1 MKSARQLHLASCWD
15 GTGDLAQR
23 HVFAFELDFELDDLG
38 FELELSG
45 EQRLAQPAQQIAA
58 RFTKRR
64 IVLPGILPELTMRRR
79 RGRPRR

>member
-1 MKSARQLHLASCWD
+1 MA
-15 GTGDLAQR
+15 
-23 HVFAFELDFELDDLG
+23 
-38 FELELSG
+38 LEILLSGMCLLLNWILNWMTLVLSSG
-45 EQRLAQPAQQIAA
+45 EQRLAQPAQQVGV